1 MTSGIGLDH
10 KPLPLAYGT
19 NFGKAVPH
27 WKIREITWGKFC
39 RLLEKPAEAKTSA
52 LSYLPGTIAP
62 GPGAKC
68 KCNEFLH
75 RTKAN
80 VTSRWALTLDAD
92 YCGNAGSAMVGA
104 LKRLGVAAAA
114 HTTWS
119 SSEDDERYRVI
130 VPLSRE
136 VRPLEYGP
144 MSRWLMR
151 TLGEG
156 MFDATCDQASRLMY
170 LPAAPDG
177 GDRYWLGVM
186 DGPALDVEMCLDL
199 AGGPDAATPRESVAH
214 GDIGMLSPKHQRQ
227 LKGLFTKLYDQPEG
241 NRDSLLLWVLK
252 CVKESGMDPGAAER
266 FLVEAAVACGLD
278 ESVYWEKVQ
287 RVLG

>member
-1 MTSGIGLDH
+1 MTGVTF
-10 KPLPLAYGT
+10 PLAYGT
-19 NFGKAVPH
+19 NFGKAVLH
-27 WKIREITWGKFC
+27 WKMREITWVDFC
-39 RLLEKPAEAKTSA
+39 RLLEKPADNKTSA
-52 LSYLPGTIAP
+52 LSYLPGVISP

-68 KCNEFLH
+68 KCHEFLH

-80 VTSRWALTLDAD
+80 VASRWALTLDAD
-92 YCGNAGSAMVGA
+92 YCGNAGSAMVGN

-119 SSEDDERYRVI
+119 SEEDDERYRVI
-130 VPLSRE
+130 VPMSRE
-136 VRPLEYGP
+136 VGALEYGP
-144 MSRWLMR
+144 LARWLMSV
-151 TLGEG
+151 LGEG

-186 DGPALDVEMCLDL
+186 DGPMLDVDMCLDL
-199 AGGPDAATPRESVAH
+199 AGGPDVVVPKQPVVAGEI
-214 GDIGMLSPKHQRQ
+214 GDLSLPHQNQ
-227 LKGLFTKLYDQPEG
+227 LRGLFVKLYDQGEG
-241 NRDSLLLWVLK
+241 NRDSLLLWILK
-252 CVKESGMDPGAAER
+252 CVGESGMDPDIASR

-278 ESVYWEKVQ
+278 EDVYWEKVQ